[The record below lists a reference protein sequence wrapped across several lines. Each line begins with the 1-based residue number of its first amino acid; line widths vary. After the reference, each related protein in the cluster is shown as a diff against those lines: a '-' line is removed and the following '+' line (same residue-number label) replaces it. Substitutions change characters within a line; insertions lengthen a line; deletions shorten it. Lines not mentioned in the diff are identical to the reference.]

1 MVTVNT
7 AIERRI
13 PVGRRSPS
21 RSGTKEETMR
31 RRQLICASIGAL
43 AGALANTARADQF
56 GPDSAPIHITWQM
69 QPTQSPK
76 SSVPAVKE
84 YFQSHIEAWAK
95 AHPDVMLDVSFNSA
109 DINASMTRM
118 QEQAAAGRAPDV
130 AMLDSFFVSRFYQY
144 LQPLD
149 RFYGPDQVNDFV
161 AYARNG
167 MRGPDGKLRA
177 LWVNTDVRVLHYR
190 KDLVSTPPKTWD
202 ELIATAA
209 DLSKRGLTGYL
220 YPGGRGEGNIME
232 HLPMFWAQG
241 GELVD
246 AGGKPVFG
254 AGNNRVA
261 MLNVLNF
268 LKRTIDSGASPNR
281 VVNYRFEAD
290 LYPEILQGKVAMFL
304 GGSWMVQ
311 QLRGLG
317 DKAEWGIAPIP
328 LMTPGD
334 PVTAAGGWTYAVFTP
349 DAKKQDLIIDLVN
362 SLVASPDAMAAST
375 AALGNLPT
383 RTSVAHGDYAY
394 VKTPLVHGFLDLL
407 RYGRARPGAIIY
419 PSISTE
425 LQVAIS
431 DVITG
436 QQTPEAALDQAW
448 HKLAP

>member
-1 MVTVNT
+1 
-7 AIERRI
+7 
-13 PVGRRSPS
+13 
-21 RSGTKEETMR
+21 MR
-31 RRQLICASIGAL
+31 RRQIIGASISMI
-43 AGALANTARADQF
+43 AGALGGTARADQF
-56 GPDSAPIHITWQM
+56 GSDSAPIHIAVQM

-76 SSVPAVKE
+76 SAVPAVRE
-84 YFQSHIEAWAK
+84 YYQSHIEAWVK
-95 AHPDVMLDVSFNSA
+95 AHPDVMLDVSFNSS

-118 QEQAAAGRAPDV
+118 QEQAVARRAPDV
-130 AMLDSFFVSRFYQY
+130 AMLDSFFLSRFYQY

-161 AYARNG
+161 GFARNG
-167 MRGPDGKLRA
+167 MHGPDGKLKA
-177 LWVNTDVRVLHYR
+177 LWVNTDVRVLNYR
-190 KDLVSTPPKTWD
+190 KDLVTTPPKTWD
-202 ELIATAA
+202 ELLALAA
-209 DLSKRGLTGYL
+209 ELSKRGLTGYL
-220 YPGGRGEGNIME
+220 YPGGRGEGTVME

-246 AGGKPVFG
+246 ESGKPVFG
-254 AGNNRVA
+254 TGKNRVA

-290 LYPEILQGKVAMFL
+290 MYPEILQGKVAMFL

-311 QLRGLG
+311 QLHGLG
-317 DKAEWGIAPIP
+317 DKNDWGIAPIP
-328 LMTPGD
+328 LMTSGD

-362 SLVASPDAMAAST
+362 SLVAGPDAMAAST

-383 RTSVAHGDYAY
+383 RMSVARGDYAY
-394 VKTPLVHGFLDLL
+394 VKTPMVQAYLDLL
-407 RYGRARPGAIIY
+407 RYGRARPGATIY

>member
-1 MVTVNT
+1 
-7 AIERRI
+7 
-13 PVGRRSPS
+13 
-21 RSGTKEETMR
+21 MR
-31 RRQLICASIGAL
+31 RRQIIGASIGMI
-43 AGALANTARADQF
+43 AGALGGTARADQF

-76 SSVPAVKE
+76 SAVPAVRE
-84 YFQSHIEAWAK
+84 YYQSHIEAWAK
-95 AHPDVMLDVSFNSA
+95 THPDVMLDVSFNSS

-118 QEQAAAGRAPDV
+118 QEQAVAGRAPDV
-130 AMLDSFFVSRFYQY
+130 AMLDSFFLSRFYQY

-161 AYARNG
+161 GFARNG
-167 MRGPDGKLRA
+167 MRGPDGKLKA
-177 LWVNTDVRVLHYR
+177 LWVNTDVRVLNYR
-190 KDLVSTPPKTWD
+190 KDLVTTPPKTWD
-202 ELIATAA
+202 ELLALAA
-209 DLSKRGLTGYL
+209 ELSKRGLTGYL
-220 YPGGRGEGNIME
+220 YPGGRGEGTVME

-246 AGGKPVFG
+246 DAGKPVFG
-254 AGNNRVA
+254 TGKNRVA

-290 LYPEILQGKVAMFL
+290 MYPEILQGKVVMFL

-317 DKAEWGIAPIP
+317 DKSDWGIAPIP
-328 LMTPGD
+328 LMTAGD

-349 DAKKQDLIIDLVN
+349 DAKKQALIIDLVN
-362 SLVASPDAMAAST
+362 SLVASPAAMAAST

-394 VKTPLVHGFLDLL
+394 VKTPMVQAYLDLL
-407 RYGRARPGAIIY
+407 RYGRARPGATIY